1 MKNDPKLR
9 ANVIGY
15 TDASR
20 LETRKKA
27 LGEMRAKAVAAYLEK
42 QGVETSRMT
51 ITDGS
56 ANNPVG
62 DNKTAAGRTLNRRV
76 EIELSVR

>member
-1 MKNDPKLR
+1 MAD
-9 ANVIGY
+9 
-15 TDASR
+15 
-20 LETRKKA
+20 
-27 LGEMRAKAVAAYLEK
+27 YLVS

-51 ITDGS
+51 ITDGG